1 MSDSQQHLD
10 LRARQPT
17 RVLPPEQLSEVSI
30 DTMANWALDG
40 LYPTRETVESIKG
53 GGGTAPTS

>member
-1 MSDSQQHLD
+1 
-10 LRARQPT
+10 
-17 RVLPPEQLSEVSI
+17 
-30 DTMANWALDG
+30 MANWALDG